1 MSGRRDTVVADA
13 ALTVWRWLSRAYAR
27 CTSVE
32 AEAGTCRRLVAER
45 GLGGHVSGSSEH
57 SVPDDVFDDVLTAAK
72 ANAPWAFERIYEQLA
87 PAVAGYLRMRG
98 APDPEETTNEVMLG
112 VFRGLPRFEGDA
124 AGFRSWVFT
133 IAHHRLIDERRRTS
147 ARVETTEWVEGRHEP
162 AGGDVE
168 LEAVTGLDDVWIREL
183 LEQLTEEQRDVILL
197 RVLADL
203 SVDEV
208 AELLGKRPGAV
219 KMLQRRG
226 LATLRRLLEH
236 QGVTS

>member
-1 MSGRRDTVVADA
+1 
-13 ALTVWRWLSRAYAR
+13 
-27 CTSVE
+27 
-32 AEAGTCRRLVAER
+32 
-45 GLGGHVSGSSEH
+45 
-57 SVPDDVFDDVLTAAK
+57 
-72 ANAPWAFERIYEQLA
+72 
-87 PAVAGYLRMRG
+87 
-98 APDPEETTNEVMLG
+98 
-112 VFRGLPRFEGDA
+112 
-124 AGFRSWVFT
+124 VFT

-147 ARVETTEWVEGRHEP
+147 ARVETTEWVEGHHEP

-168 LEAVTGLDDVWIREL
+168 LEAVAGLDDVWIREL
-183 LEQLTEEQRDVILL
+183 LEHLTEEQRDVILL

-208 AELLGKRPGAV
+208 AELLGKRPGAI

>member
-1 MSGRRDTVVADA
+1 MSD
-13 ALTVWRWLSRAYAR
+13 
-27 CTSVE
+27 
-32 AEAGTCRRLVAER
+32 
-45 GLGGHVSGSSEH
+45 SSEH
-57 SVPDDVFDDVLTAAK
+57 GISDEVFVDVLTAAR
-72 ANAPWAFERIYEQLA
+72 ANAPWAFERIYSELA
-87 PAVAGYLRMRG
+87 PAVAGYLRLRG
-98 APDPEETTNEVMLG
+98 AADPEGTTNEVMLG
-112 VFRGLPRFEGDA
+112 VFRGLPGFEGDT

-133 IAHHRLIDERRRTS
+133 IAHHRLVDERRRTS
-147 ARVETTEWVEGRHEP
+147 VRVKTTERVKDHHEP

-168 LEAVTGLDDVWIREL
+168 LEAVAGLDEDWIRDL
-183 LEQLTEEQRDVILL
+183 LEQLTDEQRDVILL

-208 AELLGKRPGAV
+208 AGILGKRPGAV